1 MSEDQVVL
9 GEMPDP
15 ITRELMALP
24 NGGSM
29 TYYHLEADGLH
40 TYRITKQEVF
50 GYTDIEHNTKLAHYV
65 PHPEQQ

>member
-40 TYRITKQEVF
+40 TYRITKEEITKRLDAKHC
-50 GYTDIEHNTKLAHYV
+50 GNTNPPIL
-65 PHPEQQ
+65 E

>member
-15 ITRELMALP
+15 ITRELMVLP

-29 TYYHLEADGLH
+29 IYHRIEADGLH
-40 TYRITKQEVF
+40 TYRITKEEITKRLDAKHC
-50 GYTDIEHNTKLAHYV
+50 GNTNPPIL
-65 PHPEQQ
+65 E

>member
-24 NGGSM
+24 SGGSM
-29 TYYHLEADGLH
+29 ILQHIKADGLH
-40 TYRITKQEVF
+40 TYNVTKYE
-50 GYTDIEHNTKLAHYV
+50 TIESQNK
-65 PHPEQQ
+65 ER